1 MIDISVL
8 YTGLETPST
17 PHRYGRAITQ
27 IDPPEHQRMRQAR
40 SAAERRPI
48 VLELAAVG
56 RAVGPQGVHDVAR
69 RARGVDLSKCSS
81 AWAADG
87 RAAASD
93 AQHAFARP
101 IKPLSLPSG
110 MDGRSP
116 SRTTR
121 MASATPARSG
131 ASS

>member
-1 MIDISVL
+1 MLDPTKLGADIRAHL
-8 YTGLETPST
+8 EAENAYTEAMMADT
-17 PHRYGRAITQ
+17 
-27 IDPPEHQRMRQAR
+27 
-40 SAAERRPI
+40 AE
-48 VLELAAVG
+48 LQTTL
-56 RAVGPQGVHDVAR
+56 VAEM
-69 RARGVDLSKCSS
+69 RARMAEADASVPTADGDWVYYVRFREGGQHPIFCR
-81 AWAADG
+81 APRAADG
-87 RAAASD
+87 RAAASE

-121 MASATPARSG
+121 IASATPARSG